1 MEFKPLPPCPK
12 CRNALNI
19 SKKTFNEK
27 FETKEYNEELI
38 KKIFKYIKDGNEQSL
53 IQLLPKFDIDNI
65 VQHEL
70 FNSLSKSE
78 KNFLNDIIKKL
89 DSNLSDF
96 IVCQSC
102 YYSEPLKEFTYIST
116 IINTENNTAKYQT
129 TEFNSDK
136 RYSTLNMRT
145 RDFVCPN
152 DKCESHKKPEIT
164 CAIID
169 RIDNST
175 AVKYIC
181 EVCGIVMS
189 NNK

>member
-12 CRNALNI
+12 CRNALNV

-38 KKIFKYIKDGNEQSL
+38 KKVFKYIKETNEQSL
-53 IQLLPKFDIDNI
+53 MQILPRLDIDSI
-65 VQHEL
+65 VQHES
-70 FNSLSKSE
+70 FNNLTKAE

-96 IVCQSC
+96 VVCQSC

-116 IINTENNTAKYQT
+116 IINTENNTAKYQPI
-129 TEFNSDK
+129 EFDSDK
-136 RYSTLNMRT
+136 RYSTLNIRT
-145 RDFVCPN
+145 RNFLCPN
-152 DKCESHKKPEIT
+152 EKCESRKKPELT

-181 EVCGIVMS
+181 DVCGIVTM
-189 NNK
+189 NHK